1 MRMKVKVMGV
11 SMCVIQK
18 LMLDQHLWPMQSE
31 RAELVA
37 LNNAGGEEYRYPR
50 ATLPDERTASPIT
63 MGRKTKAK
71 AAKKKNEKVKAAKA
85 ASGEFLFPRGG
96 PFVLDGRPPETGGRV
111 LALLVVDSDGRRC
124 CCCAC
129 LSGCALLS
137 FGPEITGIWT
147 GI

>member
-1 MRMKVKVMGV
+1 
-11 SMCVIQK
+11 MCVIQK

-71 AAKKKNEKVKAAKA
+71 AAKKKNEKAKAAKA
-85 ASGEFLFPRGG
+85 ASGEFCVSAGG
-96 PFVLDGRPPETGGRV
+96 GEPFVLDGRSPERKPGWAGLGTCGCGFRRTP
-111 LALLVVDSDGRRC
+111 LFLLLWVDHSAATTIQSARI
-124 CCCAC
+124 
-129 LSGCALLS
+129 S
-137 FGPEITGIWT
+137 
-147 GI
+147 